1 MKQTFESAV
10 TRIEEIS
17 KLLEDKNISLD
28 DSIKLFEEG
37 TRLAGYCNTCLTQ
50 AEARVTELSQ
60 QEHMEESPC

>member
-37 TRLAGYCNTCLTQ
+37 TRLSDYCNECLKN
-50 AEARVTELSQ
+50 AEQKITELKNK
-60 QEHMEESPC
+60 EAE

>member
-37 TRLAGYCNTCLTQ
+37 TRLSDYCSEWLKN
-50 AEARVTELSQ
+50 AEQKITELKNK
-60 QEHMEESPC
+60 EAE

>member
-37 TRLAGYCNTCLTQ
+37 TLLSDYYNECLKN
-50 AEARVTELSQ
+50 AEQKITELKNK
-60 QEHMEESPC
+60 EAE

>member
-37 TRLAGYCNTCLTQ
+37 TRLSGYCSECLKN
-50 AEARVTELSQ
+50 AEQKITELKNK
-60 QEHMEESPC
+60 EAE

>member
-37 TRLAGYCNTCLTQ
+37 TLPFWIIAAN
-50 AEARVTELSQ
+50 V
-60 QEHMEESPC
+60 

>member
-37 TRLAGYCNTCLTQ
+37 ARLSDYCSECLKN
-50 AEARVTELSQ
+50 AEQKITELKNK
-60 QEHMEESPC
+60 EAE

>member
-17 KLLEDKNISLD
+17 KLLEDKHISLD

-37 TRLAGYCNTCLTQ
+37 TRLSVYCSECLKN
-50 AEARVTELSQ
+50 AEQKKT
-60 QEHMEESPC
+60 

>member
-37 TRLAGYCNTCLTQ
+37 PRLSDYCSECLKN
-50 AEARVTELSQ
+50 AEQKITELKNK
-60 QEHMEESPC
+60 EAE

>member
-37 TRLAGYCNTCLTQ
+37 TRLSDYCCECLKN
-50 AEARVTELSQ
+50 AEQKITELKNK
-60 QEHMEESPC
+60 EAE

>member
-37 TRLAGYCNTCLTQ
+37 TRLSDYCGECLKN
-50 AEARVTELSQ
+50 AEQKITELKNK
-60 QEHMEESPC
+60 EAE

>member
-28 DSIKLFEEG
+28 DSIKLFEES
-37 TRLAGYCNTCLTQ
+37 TRLSDYCSECLKN
-50 AEARVTELSQ
+50 AEQKITELKNK
-60 QEHMEESPC
+60 EAE

>member
-28 DSIKLFEEG
+28 DSIKLLK
-37 TRLAGYCNTCLTQ
+37 R
-50 AEARVTELSQ
+50 ARAFRIIAVNV
-60 QEHMEESPC
+60 

>member
-37 TRLAGYCNTCLTQ
+37 TRLSDYCTECLKN
-50 AEARVTELSQ
+50 AEQKITELKNK
-60 QEHMEESPC
+60 EAE

>member
-37 TRLAGYCNTCLTQ
+37 MRLSDYCSECLKN
-50 AEARVTELSQ
+50 AEQKITELKNK
-60 QEHMEESPC
+60 EAE

>member
-37 TRLAGYCNTCLTQ
+37 TRLSDYCSESLKN
-50 AEARVTELSQ
+50 AEQKITELKNK
-60 QEHMEESPC
+60 EAE